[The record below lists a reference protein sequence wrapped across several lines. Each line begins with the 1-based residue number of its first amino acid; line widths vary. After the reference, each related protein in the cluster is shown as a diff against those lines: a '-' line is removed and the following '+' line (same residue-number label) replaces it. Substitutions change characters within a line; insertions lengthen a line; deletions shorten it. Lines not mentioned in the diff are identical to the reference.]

1 MINMD
6 KIRLGMAEL
15 GNHECSGDSNSSLR
29 IIPSCQRPGS
39 PTDNLL
45 AVGVGR
51 LASQGIVELSGDS
64 SLRWNDGL
72 CLTDGK
78 RWNDGKRWTDG
89 KRWNDSVRCKN
100 SFSSPVNP
108 FNPVICVL

>member
-1 MINMD
+1 MD
-6 KIRLGMAEL
+6 KIRLVMAEL
-15 GNHECSGDSNSSLR
+15 GSHECSGDSNSSLR

-51 LASQGIVELSGDS
+51 LESHGMVLLSGDS
-64 SLRWNDGL
+64 SLRWNDGK
-72 CLTDGK
+72 G
-78 RWNDGKRWTDG
+78 WNDG

-100 SFSSPVNP
+100 SYNSPFNP
-108 FNPVICVL
+108 FNLVICVL